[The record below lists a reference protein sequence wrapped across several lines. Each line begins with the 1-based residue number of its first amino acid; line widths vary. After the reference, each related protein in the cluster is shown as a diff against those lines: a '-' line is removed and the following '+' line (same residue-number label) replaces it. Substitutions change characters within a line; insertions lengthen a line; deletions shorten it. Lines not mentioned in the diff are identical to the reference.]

1 MTSKTEVD
9 LKGFK
14 RNTTPTSR
22 RISQLATDENINP
35 IKHSSGLTNDTRAE
49 TEGKKVK
56 FVTIN
61 NPAVSLNFNFFPNN
75 PTAEPK

>member
-1 MTSKTEVD
+1 M
-9 LKGFK
+9 
-14 RNTTPTSR
+14 
-22 RISQLATDENINP
+22 ATDENINP

>member
-1 MTSKTEVD
+1 MTSKTVVD
-9 LKGFK
+9 LKSFK

-49 TEGKKVK
+49 TEGKNRRWVN
-56 FVTIN
+56 I
-61 NPAVSLNFNFFPNN
+61 
-75 PTAEPK
+75 